1 MNPRVGPTLNTRLH
15 PGPGDPLMRRIF
27 RIALTA
33 SCALMGLQA
42 PTRADVV
49 VVPVA
54 QDTAPYSFIPSLA
67 RYNNPTLYA
76 FEGFDE
82 NSTPHDFETYLR
94 FNVTQANLPPGHVLV
109 EATLLVTYAFGS
121 SDYGVPSNDP
131 GELECREV
139 LESWN
144 QTTLNWVN
152 RPDVDLPFDTITEI
166 DSFGALLCDAT
177 DVVLGWITAQYP
189 NYGFALTNP
198 TERVIGMHSLES
210 SADPSLKPQLI
221 LRTEVPEPGSA
232 AALGCG
238 GAALALAARLR
249 RRQGARRARRIHAD
263 T

>member
-1 MNPRVGPTLNTRLH
+1 MNRFILV
-15 PGPGDPLMRRIF
+15 
-27 RIALTA
+27 ALATA
-33 SCALMGLQA
+33 CALLGMQS
-42 PTRADVV
+42 PTRADIVV
-49 VVPVA
+49 LPA
-54 QDTAPYSFIPSLA
+54 AEDTAPYDFIPSLA

-76 FEGFDE
+76 FQGFDE
-82 NSTPHDFETYLR
+82 NSTPHSFETYLR
-94 FNVTQANLPPGHVLV
+94 FDVTQANLPANHVLA

-121 SDYGVPSNDP
+121 SDYGVPSTDP

-144 QTTLNWVN
+144 QTTLTWLN

-189 NYGFALTNP
+189 NHGFALTNP
-198 TERVIGMHSLES
+198 TERVIGMYSLEA

-221 LRTEVPEPGSA
+221 LRTEVPEPASA

-249 RRQGARRARRIHAD
+249 RRQGVRRARRTHAD